1 MEYQKI
7 INFLDNEVTQ
17 PSKIRTKIFFETN
30 NDASGKN
37 STNSQTKT
45 KTTMLKLRLCN
56 YSDAYIHN
64 KGAIKTTSEG
74 ADAPAIKV
82 YERNKQIIF
91 KSCRPF
97 THCIREINNT
107 QVDNTKNLDVAMPIY
122 NLSKCSNNYSKT
134 SRRLWQY
141 YRYEPNATITDS
153 KSFKFKARTTGKNP
167 CSW

>member
-7 INFLDNEVTQ
+7 ITFLDNEVTQ
-17 PSKIRTKIFFETN
+17 PPKIRTKTFFEIN
-30 NDASGKN
+30 NDASGRN
-37 STNSQTKT
+37 NTNSQTKT
-45 KTTMLKLRLCN
+45 KTTVLKLRLCN
-56 YSDAYIHN
+56 YSDIYIHN
-64 KGAIKTTSEG
+64 KGAIKTTDEG

-82 YERNKQIIF
+82 YERNKQVIL
-91 KSCRPF
+91 KNCGPF
-97 THCIREINNT
+97 TNCIREINNT
-107 QVDNTKNLDVAMPIY
+107 QVDNAKNLDVAMPIY